1 MSIEIK
7 KCQKPDGRE
16 RTLGTCLP
24 VKQRSERKDKTWA
37 NQMQGPEAEL
47 KSNAHFKYKVP

>member
-37 NQMQGPEAEL
+37 NQMQEAGAEL
-47 KSNAHFKYKVP
+47 KSKAHFKYKAT

>member
-16 RTLGTCLP
+16 RTLGACLP
-24 VKQRSERKDKTWA
+24 ERKDQTWA
-37 NQMQGPEAEL
+37 NQMQEPGAEL
-47 KSNAHFKYKVP
+47 KSKAHFKYKVT